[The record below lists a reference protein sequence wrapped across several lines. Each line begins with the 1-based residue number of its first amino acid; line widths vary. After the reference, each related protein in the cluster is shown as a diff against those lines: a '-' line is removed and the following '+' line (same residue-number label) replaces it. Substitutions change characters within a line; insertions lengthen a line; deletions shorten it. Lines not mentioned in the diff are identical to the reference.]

1 MNVIRTTIGGFG
13 SSLVNPPSNQGNPP
27 GFFRTVVVEIYYE
40 PDLLTPE
47 EKQSIKQKVTNPE
60 FVDTMPPNSILGRVV
75 SSNQDTSIATLAIF
89 YPLFS
94 SHISFP
100 LDAGEQVAIVY
111 EDYQQQ
117 GNHLGRWIDRFHES
131 SFVEDSNYTHSDRR
145 FDVVNTSIINRAS
158 SGSIV
163 PAFTNGGGTI
173 GSFTLQPSSN
183 NNNPYD
189 EIVRNSSGSFGS
201 NFEPVPRWVKRPNEF
216 VIQSKNN
223 ALISIGT
230 DRTGPATRV
239 TGSLQKD
246 QFPYAGTI
254 DIVCGRG
261 RGNIPYTENQE
272 PDLEDERL
280 STSPFPIRNSR
291 RNLETDKIPIRR
303 NKRRN
308 AKEGNPNFRR
318 DATRIYASMNTLGD
332 DNFKTGHS
340 LDNTKGFEYPENT
353 TQPIQKPT
361 TPGGIGNAYAVIK
374 SDNIR
379 IIGRKE
385 TNPEIKGSI
394 LLLREG
400 IKDEDLSFVYLEEG
414 KVQVEAKKIYFG
426 KAGQEL
432 EPYIKW
438 TVYNDQINELKRQI
452 NALADQ
458 VQSMSTQYASAFIA
472 SETIP
477 FAPVA
482 SLVAVGNSLP
492 PVLNTNITNIKMAVN
507 NIDPNRVK
515 SSKIFGE

>member
-13 SSLVNPPSNQGNPP
+13 SSLAPLPSNQGNPP

-40 PDLLTPE
+40 PDLLTIE
-47 EKQSIKQKVTNPE
+47 EKESIKQKVINPE
-60 FVDTMPPNSILGRVV
+60 FVDTMPPNSILGRIV
-75 SSNQDTSIATLAIF
+75 SSNQDTSISTLAIF

-100 LDAGEQVAIVY
+100 LDAGEQVAVIF

-117 GNHLGRWIDRFHES
+117 GNHLGRWVDRFHES
-131 SFVEDSNYTHSDRR
+131 SFVEDVNYTHNDRR
-145 FDVVNTSIINRAS
+145 FDVVNTSIANRS

-163 PAFTNGGGTI
+163 PSFANGGGTI
-173 GSFTLQPSSN
+173 GSYTLQPSN

-189 EIVRNSSGSFGS
+189 EIVRNSSGSLGS
-201 NFEPVPRWVKRPNEF
+201 NFEPVPRWIKRPNEF

-239 TGSLQKD
+239 TGSFQKD

-261 RGNIPYTENQE
+261 RGNIPYVENQE
-272 PDLEDERL
+272 PDPENEKL

-291 RNLETDKIPIRR
+291 RNLETDKIPARR

-308 AKEGNPNFRR
+308 FKEGNPNFRR
-318 DATRIYASMNTLGD
+318 DAARFYISMNTLGD

-340 LDNTKGFEYPENT
+340 TDTTKGFEYPENT
-353 TQPIQKPT
+353 THPIQKPT
-361 TPGGIGNAYAVIK
+361 VPGGIGNSYGILKA
-374 SDNIR
+374 DNVR

-400 IKDEDLSFVYLEEG
+400 TKEEDLSFVYLEEG

-472 SETIP
+472 SQTIP
-477 FAPVA
+477 FSPVA

-492 PVLNTNITNIKMAVN
+492 PTLNTNITNIKTAIN
-507 NIDPNRVK
+507 NIDPNAAK
-515 SSKIFGE
+515 SNKLFGE